1 MMKKELILEGMK
13 CDGCVATVKEKF
25 SAIAGVEEVIVD
37 LEGKTA
43 TVKMNQ
49 DITEAIFN
57 EALAD
62 TKFKVTGSK

>member
-1 MMKKELILEGMK
+1 MEKELMLEGMK

-25 SAIAGVEEVIVD
+25 SAIVGVEEVTVN
-37 LEGKTA
+37 LEGKKA
-43 TVKMNQ
+43 TIKMNQ
-49 DITEAIFN
+49 DISEATFN

>member
-1 MMKKELILEGMK
+1 MEKELMLEGMK

-25 SAIAGVEEVIVD
+25 SAIAGVEEVTVD
-37 LEGKTA
+37 LEGKKA

-49 DITEAIFN
+49 DISEATFN

>member
-1 MMKKELILEGMK
+1 MMEKELMIEGMK
-13 CDGCVATVKEKF
+13 CGGCVATVQGKF
-25 SAIAGVEEVIVD
+25 AAIAGVEEVTVD
-37 LEGKTA
+37 LDGKKA

-49 DITEAIFN
+49 DISEATFN

>member
-1 MMKKELILEGMK
+1 MEKEMMLEGMK

-25 SAIAGVEEVIVD
+25 SAIAGVEEVTVD
-37 LEGKTA
+37 LEGKKA

-49 DITEAIFN
+49 DISEATFN

>member
-1 MMKKELILEGMK
+1 MEKELQLEGMK
-13 CDGCVATVKEKF
+13 CEGCVATVKEKF

-49 DITEAIFN
+49 DIAEATFN
-57 EALAD
+57 AALTD

>member
-1 MMKKELILEGMK
+1 MMKKELLLEGMK

-25 SAIAGVEEVIVD
+25 CAIAGVEEVIVD
-37 LEGKTA
+37 LEEKTA

-49 DITEAIFN
+49 DISETTFN
-57 EALAD
+57 EALSG

>member
-1 MMKKELILEGMK
+1 MMEKELMLEGMK

-25 SAIAGVEEVIVD
+25 SAIAGVEEVTVD
-37 LEGKTA
+37 LEGKKA

-49 DITEAIFN
+49 DISEATFN

>member
-1 MMKKELILEGMK
+1 MEKELMLEGMK

-25 SAIAGVEEVIVD
+25 SDIDCVEEVTFYM
-37 LEGKTA
+37 EGKKA

-49 DITEAIFN
+49 DISETTFN
-57 EALAD
+57 EALSG

>member
-1 MMKKELILEGMK
+1 MMEKELMVEGMK
-13 CDGCVATVKEKF
+13 CGGCVATVEEKF
-25 SAIAGVEEVIVD
+25 SAIAGVEEVTVD
-37 LEGKTA
+37 LEGKKA

-49 DITEAIFN
+49 DISEETFN

>member
-1 MMKKELILEGMK
+1 MEKELMLEGMK

-25 SAIAGVEEVIVD
+25 SAITGVEEVTVD
-37 LEGKTA
+37 LEGKKA

-49 DITEAIFN
+49 DISEATFN
-57 EALAD
+57 EALSG

>member
-1 MMKKELILEGMK
+1 MEKELMVEGMK
-13 CDGCVATVKEKF
+13 CGGCVATVEEKF
-25 SAIAGVEEVIVD
+25 SAIAGVEEVTVD
-37 LEGKTA
+37 LEGKKA

-49 DITEAIFN
+49 DISEATFN

>member
-1 MMKKELILEGMK
+1 MMEKELMIDGMK
-13 CDGCVATVKEKF
+13 CNGCVATVQEKF

-37 LEGKTA
+37 LEGKKA

-49 DITEAIFN
+49 DIAEATFN